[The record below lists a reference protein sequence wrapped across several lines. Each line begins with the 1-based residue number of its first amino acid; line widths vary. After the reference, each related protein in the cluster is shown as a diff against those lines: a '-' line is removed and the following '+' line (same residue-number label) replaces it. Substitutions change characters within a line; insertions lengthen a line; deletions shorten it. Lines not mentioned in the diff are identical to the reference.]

1 MKKIIISFVNKK
13 QITLF
18 KKLLNYEFNSNPIL
32 WESEVNY
39 DNLKCSIEA
48 VNEFFEYGFDIT
60 ETIEDIVSNIINT
73 IDHNE
78 LIKYKI
84 E

>member
-48 VNEFFEYGFDIT
+48 VN
-60 ETIEDIVSNIINT
+60 
-73 IDHNE
+73 
-78 LIKYKI
+78 
-84 E
+84 